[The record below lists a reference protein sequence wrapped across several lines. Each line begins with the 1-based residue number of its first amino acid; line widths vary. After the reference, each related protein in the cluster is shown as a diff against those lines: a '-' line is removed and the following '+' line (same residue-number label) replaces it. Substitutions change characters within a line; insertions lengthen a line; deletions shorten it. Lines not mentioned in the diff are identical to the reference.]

1 MAEIFPGWH
10 PDLNKKHFP
19 RSADSEWVSVL
30 AGQRSDGVIVP
41 LQVTLVDGTTDQYS
55 LTVNTEISLPPISIG
70 KVIVQGI
77 DHAGNKHDI
86 WATPNPDGTWNL
98 SLTSPTLA
106 LEASQLT
113 QIGLM
118 VQGLVL
124 TSQQVAQMSDLIATV
139 ATEATQL
146 SVLHEL
152 QGLCFNAP
160 SLNQE
165 VTQLSIL
172 AAMDGLSVSV
182 GDVDVNTDE
191 LETLSRIQTA
201 TIAEGLT
208 NVLMLEAQEV
218 AQLSDLQVRLATEQT
233 QLSIFQELSGLCV
246 NLDSTSLAQE
256 VTQLSILYDLQ
267 GLCFN
272 FSSTTL
278 NQEVTQLSVLQAV
291 EGLSISTA
299 PPHGLYY
306 VSETTQTAGLTD
318 VVYNFGLR
326 MQDVFLTTS
335 GKIGVKFGS
344 SSNPVVN
351 LESGRFS
358 FNWQNT
364 DRMYVTTTTAPAD
377 LKIYANGG
385 TT

>member
-1 MAEIFPGWH
+1 MEIFPTWH

-19 RSADSEWVSVL
+19 RSADSEYVAVL

-41 LQVTLVDGTTDQYS
+41 INVSLIDGTTDQYALAS
-55 LTVNTEISLPPISIG
+55 NTEIALPPITIG
-70 KVIVQGI
+70 KVIIQGV
-77 DHAGNKHDI
+77 DSLGNKHDLL
-86 WATPNPDGTWNL
+86 ATPNLDGTWNL

-113 QIGLM
+113 QIDLIL
-118 VQGLVL
+118 QGLVL
-124 TSQQVAQMSDLIATV
+124 ASQQVAQMSDLITTV

-146 SVLHEL
+146 SVLQEL
-152 QGLCFNAP
+152 KGLCFNAP

-182 GDVDVNTDE
+182 GDVNVNTDE
-191 LETLSRIQTA
+191 LETLTRIQTG

-208 NVLMLEAQEV
+208 NVLALEAQEV
-218 AQLSDLQVRLATEQT
+218 TQLSDLQMRLATEQT

-256 VTQLSILYDLQ
+256 VTQLSILYDLE

-278 NQEVTQLSVLQAV
+278 NQEVTQLSVLQTL
-291 EGLSISTA
+291 EGLSITTSA
-299 PPHGLYY
+299 PHGKYY
-306 VSETTQTAGLTD
+306 AFETTQPAGLTD
-318 VVYNFGLR
+318 VTYNFGVR
-326 MQDVFLTTS
+326 MQDVYFATS
-335 GKIGVKFGS
+335 NPVSVKFGS
-344 SSNPVVN
+344 ISNPAIN
-351 LESGRFS
+351 LANGRFT
-358 FNWQNT
+358 FEEQNT
-364 DRMYVTTTTAPAD
+364 DTMFVTTSTIPVD
-377 LKIYANGG
+377 LQIYANGG
-385 TT
+385 TA